1 MWILSWVNEVAF
13 EGKGKREGEREGE
26 DRRTRGCL
34 LTILFLLSLTVVCV
48 CVCLYIHIIQRPS
61 YVQRIKKHP
70 EASRHCVPSLPPSL
84 TPFLPPYSA
93 KQLCT
98 FCATTRA
105 FARSFGVR
113 SLRLFPPK
121 ITNPS
126 LLSNGCNT
134 TA

>member
-1 MWILSWVNEVAF
+1 MCVYIYIIQKLMYKEPKSTLKSLAVAF
-13 EGKGKREGEREGE
+13 PP
-26 DRRTRGCL
+26 
-34 LTILFLLSLTVVCV
+34 
-48 CVCLYIHIIQRPS
+48 YP
-61 YVQRIKKHP
+61 
-70 EASRHCVPSLPPSL
+70 PSLPPVLFRQTTLHLLRHHPYLSQVLRGLNPSSYSHPPSDSPSL
-84 TPFLPPYSA
+84 LPSLLSYSA

-105 FARSFGVR
+105 FARSLGVK